1 MAKQEEWI
9 TITEAAKRLGLSR
22 STLYRWA
29 EDGILPIYKIG
40 VLSRIKAEDVDC
52 LVAEARPLYPT
63 PEELDDI

>member
-40 VLSRIKAEDVDC
+40 KLSRIKVEVVDC
-52 LVAEARPLYPT
+52 LVKEAQPLYPT